1 MEMKKNLIVGIALA
15 LGVLSV
21 GAVSASAA
29 SSCCNEGKH
38 ADMQNVQQF
47 SQETAR
53 LSNELKAKD
62 IELREQYGFD
72 GMDTNKVSVLEAD
85 IKELNGKIKLIAA
98 KYDLQHCC
106 LS

>member
-1 MEMKKNLIVGIALA
+1 MKKNLIVAMALA

-38 ADMQNVQQF
+38 AGMQNIQQF
-47 SQETAR
+47 SQETAG
-53 LSNELKAKD
+53 LSSEVKAKN
-62 IELREQYGFD
+62 IELRELYGFE
-72 GMDTNKVSVLEAD
+72 GMDTNKVSNLEAD
-85 IKELNGKIKLIAA
+85 LKELKGKIKLTAD
-98 KYDLQHCC
+98 KYNIQPCC

>member
-1 MEMKKNLIVGIALA
+1 MKKNLIVGIALA

-29 SSCCNEGKH
+29 STCCNEGKH
-38 ADMQNVQQF
+38 AGMQNVQQF
-47 SQETAR
+47 SRETTK

-62 IELREQYGFD
+62 IELRELYGFD
-72 GMDTNKVSVLEAD
+72 GLDTNKVSALEAD
-85 IKELNGKIKLIAA
+85 IKQLKGQIVHIAG
-98 KYDLQHCC
+98 KYDVQSCC

>member
-1 MEMKKNLIVGIALA
+1 MKKNLIVAIALA

-38 ADMQNVQQF
+38 AGMQNMQQF
-47 SQETAR
+47 SQETAG
-53 LSNELKAKD
+53 LSSQLKAKD

-72 GMDTNKVSVLEAD
+72 GMDTNKVSNLEAD
-85 IKELNGKIKLIAA
+85 LKELKGQIKVIAE
-98 KYDLQHCC
+98 KYSIQPCC
-106 LS
+106 LG

>member
-1 MEMKKNLIVGIALA
+1 MKKNLIVAIALA

-38 ADMQNVQQF
+38 AGMQNVQQF
-47 SQETAR
+47 SQETTN
-53 LSNELKAKD
+53 LSSELKAKD

-72 GMDTNKVSVLEAD
+72 GMDTNKVSALEAD
-85 IKELNGKIKLIAA
+85 IKDLKGRIALIAG
-98 KYDLQHCC
+98 KYNVQSCC